1 MTIDHHPDQAPEVV
15 IVTGSG
21 SGIGQATAAA
31 YLRRGTVVAGF
42 DVVADQPEPP
52 IDGDI
57 RGLWLPLQVDIS
69 DGRAICAAVE
79 QVLGR
84 YGRLD
89 VLVNSAAIGFPDPI
103 QEITTDRWDRVMAVN
118 VKGPMLCIQ
127 AVLPTMLDAGRGN
140 IVVLSSIAGRTKSV
154 ANGAHYTVSKYALVG
169 LVRHLA
175 FELAGTG
182 IRINCVCPGPTS
194 TAFLDANS
202 TPEERSAIAAATPL
216 RRLGEADDVADAVLF
231 LAGGSSSHIHGA
243 VLDVNG
249 GMY

>member
-1 MTIDHHPDQAPEVV
+1 MTSDQNPEVV

-31 YLRRGTVVAGF
+31 YLRRGATVAGF
-42 DVVADQPEPP
+42 DVAAGQPAPP
-52 IDGDI
+52 VDGDI
-57 RGLWLPLQVDIS
+57 TGRWLPLQVDVS
-69 DGRAICAAVE
+69 DGPAISAAAERV
-79 QVLGR
+79 R
-84 YGRLD
+84 SAYGRVD

-103 QEITTDRWDRVMAVN
+103 REITAERWDRVMAVN
-118 VKGPMLCIQ
+118 LKGAMLCIQ

-154 ANGAHYTVSKYALVG
+154 ANGAHYTASKYALVG

-182 IRINCVCPGPTS
+182 VRINCVCPGPTN

-202 TPEERSAIAAATPL
+202 TPEERSAIVAATPL
-216 RRLGEADDVADAVLF
+216 RRLGEAEDVANAVLF
-231 LAGGSSSHIHGA
+231 LAGEGSAHIHGA